1 MHCADGASIMQM
13 FQLGQIE
20 ALEDRVHNLE
30 SKLEVQDTLIN
41 NLVSNNLNHL
51 QVNMT
56 LIQHINRSEVKWLND
71 PA

>member
-71 PA
+71 QA

>member
-13 FQLGQIE
+13 SQLGQIE

-41 NLVSNNLNHL
+41 NLVSNNLNYL

-56 LIQHINRSEVKWLND
+56 LIQHINRSEVKWSND
-71 PA
+71 QA